1 MALEANEVER
11 IYVEILLGIPRSES
25 LVRMRPEVERFWDE
39 LSAEIA
45 QMRADGKG
53 FLVPN
58 EFPDVLPTKETDVR
72 FNPQQPRAPD
82 GKWTSGGG
90 GAMAGDTGGDTPSG
104 GGGSSDDDEFEDGLF
119 ADEPNFGYDT
129 DAVGT
134 DEYAEDGQFILE
146 QQQSEYLTSLED
158 EQRQAMFV
166 YTGNG
171 HKNINKSLRGAPPPP
186 IEETP
191 GIDLDE
197 VDLFAE
203 TVSDVVAGAPPLQQS
218 ITVFRGTDARAFG
231 LSQGADTRDLIGA
244 EFADKGIISTS
255 LQEETAFNF
264 ADGRSGMAVL
274 RIDVPAGQRA
284 LSLKRLSSE
293 AEFEVALPPNTRF
306 RITDIDDRGM
316 MPIVKVEVIS

>member
-1 MALEANEVER
+1 MALEANEAER

-25 LVRMRPEVERFWDE
+25 LVRMRPEVERFWDGLVVQIE
-39 LSAEIA
+39 

-53 FLVPN
+53 FMIPN
-58 EFPDVLPTKETDVR
+58 EFPDVLPTKETEVR

-90 GAMAGDTGGDTPSG
+90 GAAAGDTGGDTPSG
-104 GGGSSDDDEFEDGLF
+104 GGSSDDDE
-119 ADEPNFGYDT
+119 DEMYPSDDDFGYDT
-129 DAVGT
+129 DAIGGE
-134 DEYAEDGQFILE
+134 EYAEDGQFVLE
-146 QQQSEYLTSLED
+146 YQQSEYIESLED

-203 TVSDVVAGAPPLQQS
+203 TVSDVVAGAPPLKQS
-218 ITVFRGTDARAFG
+218 ITVFRGADARAVG
-231 LSQGADTRDLIGA
+231 LGDGVDARDLIGA
-244 EFADKGIISTS
+244 EFVDKGIISTS
-255 LQEETAFNF
+255 LQEEIAYNF
-264 ADGRSGMAVL
+264 AGGRTNTAV
-274 RIDVPAGQRA
+274 IKMTVPAGQRA
-284 LSLKRLSSE
+284 LSLKRLSGE

-306 RITDIDDRGM
+306 RITNIDDRGM
-316 MPIVKVEVIS
+316 IPIVNVEVVS